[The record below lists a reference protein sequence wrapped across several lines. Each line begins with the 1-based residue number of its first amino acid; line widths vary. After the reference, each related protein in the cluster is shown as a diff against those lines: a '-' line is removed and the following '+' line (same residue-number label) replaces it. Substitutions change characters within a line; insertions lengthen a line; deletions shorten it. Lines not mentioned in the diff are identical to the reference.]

1 MRFFHFETATRRSR
15 VVMTLFKRV
24 LAVPVRIENPLSS
37 TSSDDTTFS
46 VRCRIAQ
53 RIGYVELGVLK
64 SEMDI
69 LQVEVSPRKA
79 TLTLRNGDGLEVKVS
94 RWK

>member
-1 MRFFHFETATRRSR
+1 
-15 VVMTLFKRV
+15 MTLFKRV

-53 RIGYVELGVLK
+53 RIGFVELGVLK

-69 LQVEVSPRKA
+69 LQAEVSPKKA
-79 TLTLRNGDGLEVKVS
+79 TLMPCNGDGLEVKIG
-94 RWK
+94 RWN